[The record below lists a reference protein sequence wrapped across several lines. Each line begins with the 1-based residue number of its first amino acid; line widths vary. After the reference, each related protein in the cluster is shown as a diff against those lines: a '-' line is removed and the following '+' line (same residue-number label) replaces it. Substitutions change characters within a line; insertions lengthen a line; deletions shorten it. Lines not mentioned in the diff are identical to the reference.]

1 MILLIMILF
10 IIFLMLAVIHFFWAF
25 GVQWGFD
32 IALPTKEN
40 GERTINPGSMEC
52 VIVGLGLSAF
62 ALFYILQLN
71 IIQLNLP
78 NWIFNFGGWLI
89 PSIFILRAIGD
100 FKYIGF
106 FKKTRETNFGQMD
119 TKYYSPLCL
128 LIGIIG
134 VIIQI
139 VK

>member
-1 MILLIMILF
+1 MIILIMILF
-10 IIFLMLAVIHFFWAF
+10 IIFLMLAVIHFIWAF

-106 FKKTRETNFGQMD
+106 FKKTGETNFGQMD

>member
-1 MILLIMILF
+1 MIILIMILF
-10 IIFLMLAVIHFFWAF
+10 IIFLMLAVIHFIWAF

-40 GERTINPGSMEC
+40 GERTINPGSIEC